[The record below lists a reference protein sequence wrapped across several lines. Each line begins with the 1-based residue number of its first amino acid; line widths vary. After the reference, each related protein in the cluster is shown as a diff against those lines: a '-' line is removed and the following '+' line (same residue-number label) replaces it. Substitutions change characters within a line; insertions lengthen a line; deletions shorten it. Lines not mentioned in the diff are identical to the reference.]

1 MTTISR
7 RTFTGSLVALP
18 VAAAVAGCVSTTSA
32 GSVTNLRF
40 GFWGNDLRVKTFAQ
54 VVDLFEQANPDA
66 KVTSEHADF
75 GPYFERLAVQTAG
88 NEAPDVISM
97 DFAYLSEYAA
107 RGALLDLSAHG
118 VASENFPRALLDT
131 GTVDGQLLGLAHGM
145 SALALLANPKT
156 VKAAGGQLPDDTAWT
171 WDELIELCA
180 ELSRSTKGK
189 ITGMGGG
196 TFLSSL
202 ALQSF
207 LAERSRTIFTAD
219 GAIGITADDLTA
231 WWALMMKAVATGA
244 IPAPAKVVEESQ
256 KSLDQSGLATG
267 TVGLDTFWSNQ
278 VAAVS
283 STADAGMEL
292 LHFPTAEGS
301 RAAPVVYQ
309 PTVYWTASARSKN
322 PDAAVRFINFFATDP
337 AAAAIIGTDRGL
349 PADEKARA
357 SLLPTLTKT
366 DRAAADYIGAD
377 ASSGVAPFPPP
388 VGGSAFGDAYA
399 RATTNVLFGREQPDA
414 AAAAVI
420 AELTQAIK
428 K

>member
-7 RTFTGSLVALP
+7 RTFTGSLVAIP
-18 VAAAVAGCVSTTSA
+18 VAAAVAGCRSTDPA
-32 GSVTNLRF
+32 GGVTMLRF
-40 GFWGNDLRVKTFAQ
+40 GFWGNDLRVKTFAK
-54 VVDLFEQANPDA
+54 VVDLFEQENPDV

-75 GPYFERLAVQTAG
+75 DPYFERLAVQTAG

-97 DFAYLSEYAA
+97 DFGYLSEYTA
-107 RGALLDLSAHG
+107 RGALLDLSGHG
-118 VASENFPRALLDT
+118 VASEDFPRALLDT
-131 GTVDGQLLGLAHGM
+131 ATVDGNLLGLAHGM

-156 VKAAGGQLPDDTAWT
+156 VEAAGGELPDDTTWT
-171 WDELIELCA
+171 WDELIELSA
-180 ELSRSTKGK
+180 ALSRSPKGK
-189 ITGMGGG
+189 ITGLGGG

-219 GAIGITADDLTA
+219 GAVGITADDLKA
-231 WWALMMKAVATGA
+231 WWALMMKAVAAGA
-244 IPAPAKVVEESQ
+244 IASPATIVEESQ

-283 STADAGMEL
+283 STADEGIKL
-292 LHFPTAEGS
+292 LHFPTSDGAQ
-301 RAAPVVYQ
+301 AAPVVYQ
-309 PTVYWTASARSKN
+309 PTVYWTASARSRY

-357 SLLPTLTKT
+357 SLLPTLTDT

-388 VGGSAFGDAYA
+388 AGGSAFGDAYA
-399 RATTNVLFGREQPDA
+399 RATTDVLFGREQPDA
-414 AAAAVI
+414 AATAVI
-420 AELTQAIK
+420 AELTQAIQK
-428 K
+428 